1 MRVRDRSPKP
11 FRLMDA
17 DQIRDLSIAEIETR
31 IDEEEEEL
39 EELQFQHA
47 IRRRLENPML
57 LRTKRRLIAR
67 LKTIRNEKQAVEEE
81 PA

>member
-1 MRVRDRSPKP
+1 ME
-11 FRLMDA
+11 A
-17 DQIRDLSIAEIETR
+17 DQIRDLSIEEIETR

-47 IRRRLENPML
+47 IRGRLENPII

-67 LKTIRNEKQAVEEE
+67 LKTVLNEKTQADAEE
-81 PA
+81 A